1 MSFHKSILENSIFRP
16 LTVISIL
23 LLVGGLITSAGHA
36 FLLLFLAILIIAIYA
51 LSLFY
56 EKHVDDFLEVSVTQ
70 KQQRVDPGD
79 TSSIEL
85 TIRQKGILPLL
96 MGKISLE
103 MDDAIELSGGKMHR
117 RRERTFIEKPFSL
130 LFWEEKTIEFP
141 YTAKQRGV
149 SHIRSLEISLPNPFN
164 LNQIYLKLED
174 LNLTEVV
181 VFPKK
186 KAVHNLLLQQP
197 KGKGEHVTQQSLYID
212 RARNIGTRSV

>member
-85 TIRQKGILPLL
+85 TIQAKGYF
-96 MGKISLE
+96 
-103 MDDAIELSGGKMHR
+103 
-117 RRERTFIEKPFSL
+117 TFIDGQNFV
-130 LFWEEKTIEFP
+130 
-141 YTAKQRGV
+141 G
-149 SHIRSLEISLPNPFN
+149 N
-164 LNQIYLKLED
+164 
-174 LNLTEVV
+174 
-181 VFPKK
+181 
-186 KAVHNLLLQQP
+186 
-197 KGKGEHVTQQSLYID
+197 G
-212 RARNIGTRSV
+212 